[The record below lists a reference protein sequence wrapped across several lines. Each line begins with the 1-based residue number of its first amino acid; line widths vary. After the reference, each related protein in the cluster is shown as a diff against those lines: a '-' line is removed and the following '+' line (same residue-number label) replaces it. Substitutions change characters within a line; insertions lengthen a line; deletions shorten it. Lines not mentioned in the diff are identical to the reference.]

1 MISSLSIVTQA
12 EIVIMQLSMFAHEPK
27 SQRKADYSFSLYN
40 WSKKL
45 REASGATM
53 QGDFVSDV
61 MPASHVVTYK
71 SGSSA
76 KTDLMGYMAA
86 GANIGICA
94 TDASKPVLSLLASY
108 VSNGGRAFIDSGAFR
123 NFKAKLK
130 KPDTPP
136 VDFDVVF
143 SRYEYVL
150 AQCTSSN
157 GLIVVAPDIVGKQ
170 AASYALL
177 EAYKDRITALHAR
190 GASIMVPLQ
199 KGEDSLLA
207 HYNRCKALLGFDFI
221 CGLPSN
227 AKAISR
233 DEVMSFMNAEPSCVH
248 FLGTAESSLVHEA
261 KFRSPRTQFS
271 CDATLI
277 RKHIV
282 DILPALKNRDSS
294 FETAMSRRSNV
305 PGSIDITVMFST
317 AIATRPLPHSQ
328 TNSTF
333 RTAGGYCPTARTG
346 LG

>member
-1 MISSLSIVTQA
+1 
-12 EIVIMQLSMFAHEPK
+12 MQLSMFAHEPK